1 MKAVHKELVL
11 FNVDAKDAG
20 DAIRQT
26 GAPLFEHGYVHD
38 TFIDAVV
45 QREKEYPTGL
55 QLRTMGVAMPHTFGT
70 HVITPAVCVAKL
82 AHPVEF
88 GHMGESDVR
97 VSAEILF
104 MMAISDPK
112 RQIETLSNMM
122 GVFVNDKAM
131 DEFANAR
138 GTQELFEVAR
148 RYIG

>member
-1 MKAVHKELVL
+1 MKAVHRKLIL
-11 FNVDAKDAG
+11 FDVDAENAE
-20 DAIRQT
+20 DAIRQI
-26 GAPLFEHGYVHD
+26 GAPLLEHGYVRD
-38 TFIDAVV
+38 TFIDAVI

-55 QLRTMGVAMPHTFGT
+55 QLRTMGVAMPHTFGV

-88 GHMGESDVR
+88 RHMGEGDLK

-112 RQIETLSNMM
+112 KQLETLSNIM
-122 GVFVNDKAM
+122 GVFVNDEAM
-131 DEFANAR
+131 IEFANAR
-138 GTQELFEVAR
+138 GTQELFEAAR